1 MVMVL
6 KLVVTFLKCV
16 SFRMRLNS
24 HCHARSQKGKGKK
37 KRKIECLSNGQISK
51 NSVHIGLKII
61 FIVGQ
66 RKVSTG
72 SNKLLLAYLHKRR
85 QTKWA
90 ILNYRNN
97 AFDSTGEK
105 SPEHPIQFCFTFA
118 WIKMCA
124 INFYKWNV
132 PLHKDIYK
140 QQTETTKH

>member
-6 KLVVTFLKCV
+6 KLVVAFLKCV

-51 NSVHIGLKII
+51 NSVHIGLNII

-85 QTKWA
+85 QTK
-90 ILNYRNN
+90 
-97 AFDSTGEK
+97 
-105 SPEHPIQFCFTFA
+105 
-118 WIKMCA
+118 
-124 INFYKWNV
+124 
-132 PLHKDIYK
+132 
-140 QQTETTKH
+140 